1 MYVPALELIRR
12 SPTFRVTGAGRAVG
26 ALVGAA
32 TAAGGAPDAAA
43 PAGLGAAAGAGAA
56 GAAQASRPTA
66 SASGTS
72 AGWTRC
78 IVPPRAARR
87 DGPPVDRARRDCTP
101 GGGRRLVNRQGGF
114 ARCW

>member
-26 ALVGAA
+26 ALVAAA
-32 TAAGGAPDAAA
+32 TAGGAPDAAA

-66 SASGTS
+66 SASRMS

-78 IVPPRAARR
+78 IGPPRAAGAGRLTPRPRAKGLYTRR
-87 DGPPVDRARRDCTP
+87 RPASSESHGELP
-101 GGGRRLVNRQGGF
+101 
-114 ARCW
+114 